1 MLPNFYVVQIKT
13 IINGSGSNHKS
24 KDDEHMRKEEYLK
37 REEVI
42 QLSDICANKKV
53 QQF

>member
-1 MLPNFYVVQIKT
+1 MPNFYLVKIMT
-13 IINGSGSNHKS
+13 IINGSGSNYKS
-24 KDDEHMRKEEYLK
+24 KDDEQMRKEEYLK